1 MYGQWNRYKKKREM
15 ISVYLDIQGSILL
28 LSKDTSFH
36 VLHHI
41 IRQSDSEKNVW
52 YADKVNKDEI
62 IRKLQISPN
71 SLDKHIASLKLRKLI
86 IKDGPRGR
94 YKLNM
99 EIFSL

>member
-1 MYGQWNRYKKKREM
+1 M

-86 IKDGPRGR
+86 VKDGPRGR